1 MDEFKK
7 HYTKLDDYLNQ
18 GNLIFYKLTVD
29 RLYQRVDDIDKMT
42 QDIFSKPINL
52 NEDEELIIE
61 PKKRTNPADAK
72 QQYNEWKNISNII
85 SFRRLKH

>member
-1 MDEFKK
+1 MLPRDILQSDMDEFKK

-52 NEDEELIIE
+52 ERRRRINHRT
-61 PKKRTNPADAK
+61 KK
-72 QQYNEWKNISNII
+72 KNKSC
-85 SFRRLKH
+85 